1 MPPLRGLGGASGA
14 QFEIAR
20 VEQRAGGAFHKRL
33 CRAEDVPRRQ
43 ERDRAVAKGPRFPEL
58 QQVLAP
64 GAAESLAHEA
74 RGAGVGD
81 DLGVRSEVIAVR
93 VRHESAGLARVRIE
107 PERVLGQVQAAVV
120 AEGNHG
126 SNKVTAESV

>member
-1 MPPLRGLGGASGA
+1 MTSSVGGMPYFGRPKVVSMISVSACRHCAGSA
-14 QFEIAR
+14 AR
-20 VEQRAGGAFHKRL
+20 PG
-33 CRAEDVPRRQ
+33 
-43 ERDRAVAKGPRFPEL
+43 FPEL